1 MKLFI
6 MALLVMMPHVVFAEC
21 RVVEYGDR
29 NEVECSGEP
38 VSDAAKEAMIKE
50 RDAKEKQ
57 AITDEH
63 QMMFDACKKEIGY
76 NLKSPATAIYSLARS
91 RWAYQGKAISLSVDA
106 QNGYGALIREQFVC
120 HFDHVMKVSYFE
132 KEERL

>member
-1 MKLFI
+1 MKLI
-6 MALLVMMPHVVFAEC
+6 IVALLVFMPCMAFAEC

-29 NEVECSGEP
+29 SVVECEGPPLSE
-38 VSDAAKEAMIKE
+38 AEKEAMIKE

-57 AITDEH
+57 AIADEH

-91 RWAYQGKAISLSVDA
+91 RWAYQGKSISLSVDA
-106 QNGYGALIREQFVC
+106 QNGYGALIRGQFVC